1 MSDGPNPAQRSGQ
14 SVPRRHHY
22 IPLMVQ
28 RRFAGTDGQLWSFDK
43 RHPER
48 GVVRRPIKRLFQV
61 RHLYTIRRRDG
72 TRDTTT
78 ETRLSA
84 IESRAGPV
92 LERVVTDARAARPT
106 VLNGAD
112 RRALVDLFVA
122 QHRRSPDHHRAPLV
136 RQAMA
141 DFLAGKWAEWE
152 SLHGPVA
159 EAERALLIDEKFMME
174 GARDVIAQHAA
185 DPLETVT
192 PTMHQRGFAVA
203 RITAPRRAF
212 ILGSSSF
219 ARFMAIGSRRQDLGD
234 PGAELWMPVARDVAI
249 GSAGQASYRAFIEL
263 DDARIR
269 KVNGAVAGAST
280 VFASASRDLVE
291 AYART
296 AMRALRTNGPWEGP

>member
-1 MSDGPNPAQRSGQ
+1 
-14 SVPRRHHY
+14 
-22 IPLMVQ
+22 MVQ
-28 RRFAGTDGQLWSFDK
+28 RRFAGPERQLWSFDK

-61 RHLYTIRRRDG
+61 QHLYTLRRRDG

-78 ETRLSA
+78 ETRLSG
-84 IESRAGPV
+84 IESRVAPV
-92 LERVVTDARAARPT
+92 LERVVTDARATRST
-106 VLNGAD
+106 VLSEAD
-112 RRALVDLFVA
+112 RRALVDLFVS

-152 SLHGPVA
+152 SLHGPVT
-159 EAERALLIDEKFMME
+159 EAERALLLDEKFMLE

-192 PTMHQRGFAVA
+192 PTMLRRGFAVA
-203 RITAPRRAF
+203 RITVPRRAF

-219 ARFMAIGSRRQDLGD
+219 ARFMATNSRRQDLGD
-234 PGAELWMPVARDVAI
+234 PGAELWMPIARDVAVCSV
-249 GSAGQASYRAFIEL
+249 GHVSYSAFIEA

-269 KVNGAVAGAST
+269 KINGAVAGAST

-296 AMRALRTNGPWEGP
+296 AIRALRTHGPWEGP